1 MTTMKRNLRLPSAA
15 CAGLA
20 AIGFVLMTGFSHFA
34 VAQVAPLT
42 DRAIKAS
49 EQKKPDFSPYPDQ
62 HFPTRVFWG
71 DTHHHTRLS
80 FDDGLLGTHL
90 GPEDSYRFARGE
102 ELLSNTGQR
111 VKLSRPLDFLVVS
124 DHAEY
129 LGIADLL
136 NNADPNL
143 LATPVGKDWYDRMKI
158 GGSEGIK
165 VAFEVFA
172 SIGKRQELYKS
183 EKISRSVWEYVTG
196 VATKY
201 NEPGK
206 FTAFNGF
213 EWTSGP
219 KGDNLHRVVI
229 FRDGPEKANQ
239 VLPFSAFESENPE
252 DLWKYLAAY
261 EQRTSGEIL
270 AIPHNGNLSNG
281 KMFALSDFFGNLLTR
296 EYAEKRARWEP
307 LMEVTQS
314 KGDSEAHPFLSPND
328 EFANFE
334 RWDNANL
341 SVPATPKKQEMLQFE
356 YAREALKNG
365 LKLEAKLGVN
375 PFKSGMIG
383 STDTHTS
390 LSTVDEDNFFGKIPA
405 SEPSPERWKE
415 VFLKFP
421 DGTAAFSGWNIQA
434 AGLAGVWAR
443 ENTRAALFDAMKRKE
458 VYASTGPRM
467 TVRLFAGWDFQAD
480 EIAAP
485 DFAAQGYSRGVPMG
499 GDLKAAP
506 AGKAPTFLVRAMR
519 DPEGGNL
526 DRIQIIKGWLDA
538 KNEVH
543 ERVFD
548 VAVSGG
554 RTIDADGRCKTSVG
568 NTVDVPNATWKNTIG
583 TPLLTAFWKDPDFD
597 AKQRAF
603 YYVRVIQIPTPRWT
617 AYDQKR
623 FGIKMDDTVPMIVTD
638 RAYTSPIWY
647 TPGK

>member
-1 MTTMKRNLRLPSAA
+1 MKTNTSLHHAARTRLVAA
-15 CAGLA
+15 SLTLVLG
-20 AIGFVLMTGFSHFA
+20 GFCHFA
-34 VAQVAPLT
+34 AAQVPTEADARLLE
-42 DRAIKAS
+42 K
-49 EQKKPDFSPYPDQ
+49 KKPDYSPYPDQ

-80 FDDGLLGTHL
+80 FDDGLMGTHL

-102 ELLSNTGQR
+102 ELVSNIGQR
-111 VKLSRPLDFLVVS
+111 VKLSKPLDFLVVS

-136 NNADPNL
+136 NNADPDL
-143 LATPVGKDWYDRMKI
+143 LATKAGKDWYDRMKI
-158 GGSEGIK
+158 GGREGNL

-172 SIGKRQELYKS
+172 SIGRREELYKS

-229 FRDGPEKANQ
+229 FRDGPERANQ

-252 DLWKYLAAY
+252 DLWKYLATY
-261 EQRTSGEIL
+261 EQKTSGQIL

-281 KMFALSDFFGNLLTR
+281 RMFALSDFFGNPLTR
-296 EYAEKRARWEP
+296 EYAEKRSRWEP
-307 LMEVTQS
+307 LMEVTQT

-334 RWDNANL
+334 RWDKSNL
-341 SVPATPKKQEMLQFE
+341 SVPATPKKPEMYQFE

-365 LKLEAKLGVN
+365 LKMEAKLGVN

-390 LSTVDEDNFFGKIPA
+390 LSSFDEDNFFGKVPS
-405 SEPSPERWKE
+405 SEPSPERWDE

-421 DGTAAFSGWNIQA
+421 DGKAAFSGWNIQA
-434 AGLAGVWAR
+434 AGIAGVWAR

-458 VYASTGPRM
+458 VYGSTGPRI

-480 EIAAP
+480 EVEIP
-485 DFAAQGYSRGVPMG
+485 DFAAQGYARGVPMG
-499 GDLKAAP
+499 GDLKSAP
-506 AGKAPTFLVRAMR
+506 DGKAPTFLVRAMR
-519 DPEGGNL
+519 DPDGANL
-526 DRIQIIKGWLDA
+526 DRVQIIKGWLDA

-548 VAVSGG
+548 IAVSGG
-554 RTIDADGRCKTSVG
+554 RQIDTDGRCKESVG
-568 NTVDVPNATWKNTIG
+568 NTVDVPNATYKNTIG
-583 TPLLTAFWKDPDFD
+583 SALLGAYWKDPEFD

-603 YYVRVIQIPTPRWT
+603 YYVRVIQIPSPRWT
-617 AYDQKR
+617 AYDCKR
-623 FGIKMDDTVPMIVTD
+623 YGIKMPKEVPMIVTD
-638 RAYTSPIWY
+638 RAYSSPVWF
-647 TPGK
+647 TP